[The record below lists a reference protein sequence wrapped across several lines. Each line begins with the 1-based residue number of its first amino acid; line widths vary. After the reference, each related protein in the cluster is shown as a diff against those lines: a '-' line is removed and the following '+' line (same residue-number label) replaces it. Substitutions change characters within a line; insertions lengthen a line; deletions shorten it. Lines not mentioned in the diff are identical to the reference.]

1 MVFMLLINTMPLLL
15 VVVVVDVMNGA
26 LRMKIVQKYTFIDR
40 TETK

>member
-1 MVFMLLINTMPLLL
+1 MLLINTMPLL
-15 VVVVVDVMNGA
+15 VVVVVVVMNGA

>member
-1 MVFMLLINTMPLLL
+1 MLLINTMPLLL
-15 VVVVVDVMNGA
+15 VVVVVVMNDA

>member
-1 MVFMLLINTMPLLL
+1 MLLINTMPLL
-15 VVVVVDVMNGA
+15 VVVVVVMNGA

>member
-1 MVFMLLINTMPLLL
+1 MVFMLLINTMPLL
-15 VVVVVDVMNGA
+15 VVVVVVMNGA

>member
-1 MVFMLLINTMPLLL
+1 MLLINTMPLL
-15 VVVVVDVMNGA
+15 VVVVVVMNDA